1 VRARPARI
9 AAGAAVLV
17 AIAVILVLVVGSG
30 GEILRPFAY
39 SAGERTAFEARAA
52 AGESYLLY
60 ADSPGG
66 ALATARRVARLH
78 APIEAAA
85 ATAGVDPSLVEAIV
99 FLESGGR
106 SDAMAGGDPAG
117 AAGVTQILPQT
128 GRDLLGMRIDA
139 SASRRLTTQIAAAR
153 KLHESSLMVRLE
165 RQRRRIDQRFDPAA
179 ALAATGRYLAFAIPK
194 FGRSDFAVTS
204 YHMGV
209 GNLADVIRAYAGPAE
224 KRLAVHVVAE
234 RKLTYAQLYFDTT
247 LFHHPGAY
255 RLLAAL
261 GDNSDTYYWR
271 VLAARDIMALYRTNP
286 SELRRRAQLET
297 AYGAGGAVLHPPG
310 STEAFSDP
318 AALTRARS
326 TGALLPVLEEPSKR
340 HFAVDPAV
348 AAEAHKLGRDPSL
361 YSALRPEA
369 LAVLYYIAD
378 RVHAIS
384 GVKNPLWVA
393 TTVRDS
399 SYQVALVGRHLAP
412 PGYSLNTT
420 GYSFDIERRYAS
432 LAQAEAFQALLNRLQ
447 ALDVIAWERR
457 SDVIHITVSDQA
469 RELTPL
475 VHGASLSHEA

>member
-1 VRARPARI
+1 
-9 AAGAAVLV
+9 VLV
-17 AIAVILVLVVGSG
+17 AIALVLVAVVGRG
-30 GEILRPFAY
+30 GEIVHPFAY
-39 SAGERTAFEARAA
+39 SAGERAAFEARAA

-66 ALATARRVARLH
+66 VLATARRVAGLH

-85 ATAGVDPSLVEAIV
+85 TTAGVDPSLIEAIV

-106 SDAMAGGDPAG
+106 SDAMAEGDPAG

-128 GRDLLGMRIDA
+128 GRNLLGMRIDV

-153 KLHESSLMVRLE
+153 KLHRASLIARLE
-165 RQRRRIDQRFDPAA
+165 RQRRRIDQRFDPTA
-179 ALAATGRYLAFAIPK
+179 ALAATGRYLAFALPK
-194 FGRSDFAVTS
+194 FGRGDFAVTS

-224 KRLAVHVVAE
+224 KRLAVHVVRE
-234 RKLTYAQLYFDTT
+234 RKLTYAQVYFDTT
-247 LFHHPGAY
+247 PLHHPGAY
-255 RLLAAL
+255 RLLAVL

-286 SELRRRAQLET
+286 GELRRRAHLET

-310 STEAFSDP
+310 STEVFGVP
-318 AALTRARS
+318 AALRRARS
-326 TGALLPVLEEPSKR
+326 TGVLLAVPDEPSRR

-348 AAEAHKLGRDPSL
+348 AAQAHQLGRDPSL
-361 YSALRPEA
+361 YSALRPET
-369 LAVLYYIAD
+369 LGVLYYIAD

-399 SYQVALVGRHLAP
+399 SYQGALVNRQLAP
-412 PGYSLNTT
+412 PGYSLYTT

-432 LAQAEAFQALLNRLQ
+432 LAQAEAFQAQLNRLQ

-457 SDVIHITVSDQA
+457 PDVIHITVSGQA

-475 VHGASLSHEA
+475 VHGASLSHDA